1 MKRILLFIS
10 IITSYATY
18 AQEKI
23 DTLYYNRSGQ
33 IAQNAVFAD
42 YYRIALYPADS
53 IRHKEFKDFYNS
65 GELRKEGY
73 FLSIDSLDDSKT
85 VFDGEICSYFR
96 NGNISEKSH
105 YLNGQL
111 HGEYICYKDDGKLK
125 THAFYQAGELSGI
138 YKTFN
143 EDGSCQIVEYD
154 TGKPIHDY
162 YLLSDNNGNT
172 QKFRI
177 ADDMPVWES
186 PAIAER
192 FVDYRDGTPWEVYF
206 KNGIT
211 IALTHSIVKDYGK
224 WHRID
229 LIISNNSTTPIEFT
243 PELNIAAYSADNQGM
258 TTDLQIWTC
267 DAYMK
272 KVKRAQTWAAIAM
285 GFSEGLAS
293 AGAGYSTSTTTG
305 YSSKGITTT
314 YYTTTYNA
322 TAAYQANLASQQRLA
337 NFNQA
342 LQEEKDIKQIG
353 YIKKN
358 TIYPGESVTGY
369 VHVERIKGER
379 VVFVINIE
387 GAEYLYEWKFDKK
400 ATYLID

>member
-23 DTLYYNRSGQ
+23 DTLYYNRSGLL
-33 IAQNAVFAD
+33 AQNALFAD
-42 YYRIALYPADS
+42 YCIALYPADS

-73 FLSIDSLDDSKT
+73 FLSINSLDDSKT

-125 THAFYQAGELSGI
+125 THAFYRAGELSGT
-138 YKTFN
+138 YKTLN
-143 EDGSCQIVEYD
+143 EDGSYRIVEYD
-154 TGKPIHDY
+154 AGKPIHDY
-162 YLLSDNNGNT
+162 YLLSDNDGNT
-172 QKFRI
+172 LKFRI

-192 FVDYRDGTPWEVYF
+192 FVDYQDGTPWEVYF

-258 TTDLQIWTC
+258 TTDL
-267 DAYMK
+267 
-272 KVKRAQTWAAIAM
+272 
-285 GFSEGLAS
+285 
-293 AGAGYSTSTTTG
+293 
-305 YSSKGITTT
+305 
-314 YYTTTYNA
+314 
-322 TAAYQANLASQQRLA
+322 
-337 NFNQA
+337 
-342 LQEEKDIKQIG
+342 
-353 YIKKN
+353 
-358 TIYPGESVTGY
+358 
-369 VHVERIKGER
+369 
-379 VVFVINIE
+379 
-387 GAEYLYEWKFDKK
+387 
-400 ATYLID
+400 

>member
-125 THAFYQAGELSGI
+125 THAFYQAGEL
-138 YKTFN
+138 
-143 EDGSCQIVEYD
+143 
-154 TGKPIHDY
+154 
-162 YLLSDNNGNT
+162 
-172 QKFRI
+172 
-177 ADDMPVWES
+177 
-186 PAIAER
+186 
-192 FVDYRDGTPWEVYF
+192 
-206 KNGIT
+206 
-211 IALTHSIVKDYGK
+211 
-224 WHRID
+224 
-229 LIISNNSTTPIEFT
+229 
-243 PELNIAAYSADNQGM
+243 
-258 TTDLQIWTC
+258 
-267 DAYMK
+267 
-272 KVKRAQTWAAIAM
+272 KV
-285 GFSEGLAS
+285 
-293 AGAGYSTSTTTG
+293 
-305 YSSKGITTT
+305 
-314 YYTTTYNA
+314 
-322 TAAYQANLASQQRLA
+322 
-337 NFNQA
+337 
-342 LQEEKDIKQIG
+342 
-353 YIKKN
+353 
-358 TIYPGESVTGY
+358 SV
-369 VHVERIKGER
+369 
-379 VVFVINIE
+379 
-387 GAEYLYEWKFDKK
+387 
-400 ATYLID
+400 